1 VVASAVRE
9 IAEGKGAVAFERTGA
24 RTVLREAR
32 ATSPLQL
39 LTPRNH
45 GHAAWVIVA
54 SLGGGLV
61 DGDALG
67 LDVHVG
73 RGAAALLGTQASTKV
88 YRCPER
94 ACRQDLR
101 ANVEADGVLVAI
113 PDPVACF
120 AGARYEQ
127 SVRVDLDASA
137 SLVLVDAF
145 TAGRSARGE
154 RWDFLRYA
162 SRTTVTRGGATIL
175 LDAILLD
182 PAHGALRARM
192 GRFDAFATLVV
203 VGPRTAAI
211 RAAALAVPEAPI
223 GGPDRTR
230 STAAPIHASASPLG
244 DDGAIVRVAGAST
257 ELVSA
262 ALRERL
268 AGVAALLG
276 DDPYARKW

>member
-1 VVASAVRE
+1 MATSEREVAAGR
-9 IAEGKGAVAFERTGA
+9 GAVAFERAGD
-24 RTVLREAR
+24 RTVLRAAR
-32 ATSPLQL
+32 ATSPLQI

-45 GHAAWVIVA
+45 GHGAWVIVA

-61 DGDALG
+61 DGDAID

-94 ACRQDLR
+94 ACRQDLH
-101 ANVEADGVLVAI
+101 AIVEADGVLVAI

-162 SRTTVTRGGATIL
+162 SRTTVTRGGAPIL
-175 LDAILLD
+175 HDGILLD

-192 GRFDAFATLVV
+192 GRFDAFATLVI
-203 VGPRTAAI
+203 VGPRAAEI
-211 RAAALAVPEAPI
+211 RAAALAAPEAPI
-223 GGPDRTR
+223 GGPGRAPR
-230 STAAPIHASASPLG
+230 AAAPIRASASPLG
-244 DDGAIVRVAGAST
+244 DDGAIVRIAGAST
-257 ELVSA
+257 EIVSA

-268 AGVAALLG
+268 AGLAALLG
-276 DDPYARKW
+276 DDPHARKW